1 MQLNRQGRT
10 APEVSYTA
18 EVAAVTSPTGQTPS
32 RGRIDKRQ
40 AILDAAFVVFARRGY
55 AQACVQE
62 IAEEAGVAK
71 PTIYNHLN
79 DKETLFR
86 HALTAVSDAVLAE
99 NLSVVERLRNPG
111 PDLRAALED
120 LAYRLIR
127 VCCSERSRS
136 LRWLTYGQVA
146 QFPDL
151 IDIVVSRTSDQLAE
165 ALADRLAR
173 LSLSGRLRAC
183 DPAIAA
189 EQFLVLI
196 TGPME
201 GRSRLGT
208 RKVATAEM
216 HAVATAAVDTFLRAY
231 GDSENR

>member
-1 MQLNRQGRT
+1 MKLNRQGKT
-10 APEVSYTA
+10 AQEVGYTA
-18 EVAAVTSPTGQTPS
+18 GVAAVTSPTGQTPS

-111 PDLRAALED
+111 TDLRAALED

-165 ALADRLAR
+165 SLADRLAR

-183 DPAIAA
+183 DPATAA

-231 GDSENR
+231 GPAENR

>member
-1 MQLNRQGRT
+1 VTTSAGRT
-10 APEVSYTA
+10 A
-18 EVAAVTSPTGQTPS
+18 S

-40 AILDAAFVVFARRGY
+40 AILDAAFIVFARRGY

-71 PTIYNHLN
+71 PTVYNHLN

-86 HALTAVSDAVLAE
+86 HALTAVTDAVLAE

-111 PDLRAALED
+111 PDLRATLED
-120 LAYRLIR
+120 VAYRLIR
-127 VCCSERSRS
+127 MCCTKRSRS
-136 LRWLTYGQVA
+136 LRWLTYAQVA
-146 QFPDL
+146 RFPDL
-151 IDIVVSRTSDQLAE
+151 IDLVLSRTSDQLCE

-173 LSLSGRLRAC
+173 LSLSGHLRAC
-183 DPAIAA
+183 DPATAA
-189 EQFLVLI
+189 EQLLALI

-208 RKVATAEM
+208 RTASTAEM
-216 HAVATAAVDTFLRAY
+216 HAVATVAVDTFLRAY
-231 GDSENR
+231 GAPENR

>member
-1 MQLNRQGRT
+1 M
-10 APEVSYTA
+10 A
-18 EVAAVTSPTGQTPS
+18 VATPPTGQSAS

-55 AQACVQE
+55 AQAGVQE
-62 IAEEAGVAK
+62 IAEVAGVAK

-86 HALTAVSDAVLAE
+86 HTLAAVSDAVLAE
-99 NLSVVERLRNPG
+99 NLAVVERLRNPG
-111 PDLRAALED
+111 EDLRATLED
-120 LAYRLIR
+120 VAYRLIR
-127 VCCSERSRS
+127 SCCTEQSRS

-151 IDIVVSRTSDQLAE
+151 MDVVVSRTSDQLGD

-173 LSLSGRLRAC
+173 LSLSGHLRAS

-201 GRSRLGT
+201 GRTRLGT
-208 RKVATAEM
+208 RKVSTTEM

-231 GDSENR
+231 GTPENP

>member
-1 MQLNRQGRT
+1 MTTPAG
-10 APEVSYTA
+10 A
-18 EVAAVTSPTGQTPS
+18 TSS

-55 AQACVQE
+55 ALAGVQE

-86 HALTAVSDAVLAE
+86 HALTAVADSVLAE
-99 NLSVVERLRNPG
+99 NLTVVARLRNPG
-111 PDLRAALED
+111 PDLGAALRD
-120 LAYRLIR
+120 LALRLIR
-127 VCCSERSRS
+127 VCCAERSRS
-136 LRWLTYGQVA
+136 LRWLTYAQVA

-151 IDIVVSRTSDQLAE
+151 IDIVVGRTSDRLGE

-173 LSLSGRLRAC
+173 LSLSGRLRPC
-183 DPAIAA
+183 DPAVAA

-208 RKVATAEM
+208 RKVAVAEM
-216 HAVATAAVDTFLRAY
+216 RAVADTAVDTFLRAY
-231 GDSENR
+231 GPSET

>member
-1 MQLNRQGRT
+1 MTSQAGQ
-10 APEVSYTA
+10 
-18 EVAAVTSPTGQTPS
+18 AAS

-40 AILDAAFVVFARRGY
+40 AILDAAFAVFARRGY

-62 IAEEAGVAK
+62 IAEAAGVAK

-86 HALTAVSDAVLAE
+86 HTLAAAGDAVLAE
-99 NLSVVERLRNPG
+99 NLAVVERLRNPG
-111 PDLRAALED
+111 PDLRATLED

-151 IDIVVSRTSDQLAE
+151 IDIVVSRTSDQLAD

-183 DPAIAA
+183 DPATAA
-189 EQFLVLI
+189 EQFLALI

-208 RKVATAEM
+208 RKVSTTEM
-216 HAVATAAVDTFLRAY
+216 RAVATTGVDTFLRAY
-231 GDSENR
+231 EAPENS

>member
-1 MQLNRQGRT
+1 MKLNQQGRT

-18 EVAAVTSPTGQTPS
+18 GVAAVTSPTGQTPS

-111 PDLRAALED
+111 PDLRAAMED

-183 DPAIAA
+183 DPATAA

-231 GDSENR
+231 EDSENR

>member
-1 MQLNRQGRT
+1 M
-10 APEVSYTA
+10 
-18 EVAAVTSPTGQTPS
+18 AAVTSQAGQAAS

-40 AILDAAFVVFARRGY
+40 AILDAAFAVFARRGY

-62 IAEEAGVAK
+62 IAEAAGVAK

-86 HALTAVSDAVLAE
+86 HTLAAAGDAVLAE
-99 NLSVVERLRNPG
+99 NLAVVDRLRNPG
-111 PDLRAALED
+111 PDLRATLED

-151 IDIVVSRTSDQLAE
+151 IDIVVSRTSDQLAD

-183 DPAIAA
+183 DPATAA
-189 EQFLVLI
+189 EQFLALI

-208 RKVATAEM
+208 RKVSTTEM
-216 HAVATAAVDTFLRAY
+216 RAVATTGVDTFLRAY
-231 GDSENR
+231 EATETP

>member
-1 MQLNRQGRT
+1 MTATTPPGGRT
-10 APEVSYTA
+10 AT
-18 EVAAVTSPTGQTPS
+18 
-32 RGRIDKRQ
+32 RGRIDKRR
-40 AILDAAFVVFARRGY
+40 AILEAAFVVFARRGY

-86 HALTAVSDAVLAE
+86 QTLAAVADKVLAE
-99 NLSVVERLRNPG
+99 SLSVVDRLRSPG
-111 PDLRAALED
+111 PDLRATLED
-120 LAYRLIR
+120 VAYRLIR
-127 VCCSERSRS
+127 LCCTDRSRA
-136 LRWLTYGQVA
+136 LRWLTYAQIV

-151 IDIVVSRTSDQLAE
+151 IDIVVNRTSVQLAE
-165 ALADRLAR
+165 TLADRIAR
-173 LSLSGRLRAC
+173 LSLSGHLRAA

-189 EQFLVLI
+189 EQFLMLI

-208 RKVATAEM
+208 RKVPTAEM
-216 HAVATAAVDTFLRAY
+216 RAVATVAVDTFLCAY
-231 GDSENR
+231 GPREDR

>member
-1 MQLNRQGRT
+1 MTTPAG
-10 APEVSYTA
+10 A
-18 EVAAVTSPTGQTPS
+18 TSS

-55 AQACVQE
+55 ALAGVQE

-86 HALTAVSDAVLAE
+86 HALTAVADSVLAE
-99 NLSVVERLRNPG
+99 NLTVVERLRNPG
-111 PDLRAALED
+111 TDLGAALRD
-120 LAYRLIR
+120 LALRLIR
-127 VCCSERSRS
+127 VCCAERSRS
-136 LRWLTYGQVA
+136 LRWLTYAQVA

-151 IDIVVSRTSDQLAE
+151 IDIVVGRTSDRLGE

-173 LSLSGRLRAC
+173 LSLSGRLRPC
-183 DPAIAA
+183 DPAVAA

-208 RKVATAEM
+208 RKVAVTEM
-216 HAVATAAVDTFLRAY
+216 RAVADTAVDTFLRAY
-231 GDSENR
+231 GPSET

>member
-1 MQLNRQGRT
+1 M
-10 APEVSYTA
+10 
-18 EVAAVTSPTGQTPS
+18 AAVTSQAGQAAS

-40 AILDAAFVVFARRGY
+40 AILDAAFAVFARRGY

-62 IAEEAGVAK
+62 IAEAAGVAK

-86 HALTAVSDAVLAE
+86 HTLAAAGDAVLAE
-99 NLSVVERLRNPG
+99 NLAVVERLRNPG
-111 PDLRAALED
+111 PDLRATLED

-151 IDIVVSRTSDQLAE
+151 IDIVVSRTSDQLAD

-183 DPAIAA
+183 DPATAA
-189 EQFLVLI
+189 EQFLALI

-208 RKVATAEM
+208 RKVSTTEM
-216 HAVATAAVDTFLRAY
+216 RAVATTGVDTFLRAY
-231 GDSENR
+231 EAPENS

>member
-1 MQLNRQGRT
+1 MT
-10 APEVSYTA
+10 P
-18 EVAAVTSPTGQTPS
+18 VTTPTGPTTS

-55 AQACVQE
+55 AQAGVQE
-62 IAEEAGVAK
+62 VAEEAGVAK

-86 HALTAVSDAVLAE
+86 HAITAASDAVLAE
-99 NLSVVERLRNPG
+99 NLAVVERLRTPG
-111 PDLRAALED
+111 DDLRAALD
-120 LAYRLIR
+120 DVAYRLIR
-127 VCCSERSRS
+127 SCCTEQSRS
-136 LRWLTYGQVA
+136 LRWLTYGTVA

-151 IDIVVSRTSDQLAE
+151 IDVVVSRTSDQLGE

-173 LSLSGRLRAC
+173 LSLSGRLRPC
-183 DPAIAA
+183 DPATAA

-201 GRSRLGT
+201 GRTRLGT
-208 RKVATAEM
+208 RKVTTAEM
-216 HAVATAAVDTFLRAY
+216 RAVATAAVDTFLRAY
-231 GDSENR
+231 EPPETP

>member
-1 MQLNRQGRT
+1 MTTPAG
-10 APEVSYTA
+10 A
-18 EVAAVTSPTGQTPS
+18 TSS

-55 AQACVQE
+55 ALAGVQE

-86 HALTAVSDAVLAE
+86 HALTAVADSVLAE
-99 NLSVVERLRNPG
+99 NLTVVERLRNPG
-111 PDLRAALED
+111 TDLGAALRD
-120 LAYRLIR
+120 LALRLIR
-127 VCCSERSRS
+127 VCCAERSRS
-136 LRWLTYGQVA
+136 LRWLTYAQVA

-151 IDIVVSRTSDQLAE
+151 IDIVVGRTSDRLGE

-173 LSLSGRLRAC
+173 LSLSGRLRPC
-183 DPAIAA
+183 DPAVAA

-208 RKVATAEM
+208 RKVAAAEM
-216 HAVATAAVDTFLRAY
+216 RAVADTAVDTFLRAY
-231 GDSENR
+231 GPAET

>member
-1 MQLNRQGRT
+1 M
-10 APEVSYTA
+10 
-18 EVAAVTSPTGQTPS
+18 AAVTTPTGSSAS

-55 AQACVQE
+55 AQAGLQE
-62 IAEEAGVAK
+62 IAEVAGVAK

-86 HALTAVSDAVLAE
+86 HALAAVSETVLAE
-99 NLSVVERLRNPG
+99 NLAVIERLRDPG
-111 PDLRAALED
+111 SDLRACLED
-120 LAYRLIR
+120 VAFRLIR
-127 VCCSERSRS
+127 SCCSEQSRS

-151 IDIVVSRTSDQLAE
+151 IDIVVSRTSDQLGD
-165 ALADRLAR
+165 ALADRMAR
-173 LSLSGRLRAC
+173 LSLSGLLHTS

-201 GRSRLGT
+201 GRTRLGT

-231 GDSENR
+231 GTTENP